1 MRTAAITTTERPR
14 PRRSVELKPEEMT
27 GLNKLIKK
35 LGTKYDT
42 ALKLGI
48 TTVTLDNI
56 LLRGT
61 GSESSIGKIRAALSM

>member
-1 MRTAAITTTERPR
+1 MRTATTTTERPR
-14 PRRSVELKPEEMT
+14 PRRSVELKPEEMS
-27 GLNKLIKK
+27 GLKK
-35 LGTKYDT
+35 MINRLGTKYDT

-61 GSESSIGKIRAALSM
+61 GSESSIGKIREALSI